1 MWFQKFC
8 IFAKYFYILSMETK
22 ERIIVESSNLF
33 KRYGIRSITMD
44 QIAENLGI
52 SKRTIYEI
60 FGTKDD
66 LLNACIDYGMKEDE
80 KVSKEIMKNSAN
92 IIEAFLTHIKK
103 NIDTMNSISPLFM
116 LDAMKFH
123 SKVFKNKMK
132 EREMS
137 AYNHIIDF
145 IKTGKADGYF
155 KPQIN
160 EDIVSKLI
168 IEQFKIIGNDKL
180 FPPNKY
186 SKSEIFENIAVNF
199 LRGIATIN
207 GVKIIDDFDI

>member
-1 MWFQKFC
+1 
-8 IFAKYFYILSMETK
+8 METR

-60 FGTKDD
+60 FSTKDD
-66 LLNACIDYGMKEDE
+66 LLNACITYGMDE
-80 KVSKEIMKNSAN
+80 KKKTSQEILKNSAN
-92 IIEAFLTHIKK
+92 ILEAFLLHIKK
-103 NIDTMNSISPLFM
+103 NIEAMNSISPLFM

-132 EREMS
+132 EREVS
-137 AYNHIIDF
+137 AYNHIVDF
-145 IKTGKADGYF
+145 IKAGKAEGYF
-155 KPQIN
+155 RPQIN

-168 IEQFKIIGNDKL
+168 IEQFKIIGNDNL
-180 FPPNKY
+180 FPPDKY

-199 LRGIATIN
+199 LRGIASIK
-207 GVKIIDDFDI
+207 GLGIIDNFKI

>member
-1 MWFQKFC
+1 
-8 IFAKYFYILSMETK
+8 METR

-60 FGTKDD
+60 FGNKDD
-66 LLNACIDYGMKEDE
+66 LLNACIDYGIHEDE
-80 KVSKEIMKNSAN
+80 KVSRDIMKNSAN
-92 IIEAFLTHIKK
+92 IIDAFLIHIKK
-103 NIDTMNSISPLFM
+103 SIDTMNSISPLFM

-137 AYNHIIDF
+137 SYNHIIDF
-145 IKTGKADGYF
+145 IKTGKAEGYF
-155 KPQIN
+155 NPQIN

-180 FPPNKY
+180 FPPDVY
-186 SKSEIFENIAVNF
+186 SKSEIFENVAVNF

-207 GVKIIDDFDI
+207 GLKIIDDFDI

>member
-1 MWFQKFC
+1 
-8 IFAKYFYILSMETK
+8 
-22 ERIIVESSNLF
+22 
-33 KRYGIRSITMD
+33 MD

-180 FPPNKY
+180 FPPNKS

>member
-1 MWFQKFC
+1 
-8 IFAKYFYILSMETK
+8 METK

>member
-1 MWFQKFC
+1 
-8 IFAKYFYILSMETK
+8 METR

-66 LLNACIDYGMKEDE
+66 LLNACIDYGIHEDE
-80 KVSKEIMKNSAN
+80 KVSRDIMKNSAN
-92 IIEAFLTHIKK
+92 IIDAFLIHIKK
-103 NIDTMNSISPLFM
+103 SIDTMNSISTLFM

-145 IKTGKADGYF
+145 IKTGKAEGYF
-155 KPQIN
+155 NPQIN

-180 FPPNKY
+180 FPPDVY
-186 SKSEIFENIAVNF
+186 SKSEIFENVAVNF

-207 GVKIIDDFDI
+207 GLKIIDEFDI

>member
-1 MWFQKFC
+1 
-8 IFAKYFYILSMETK
+8 METR

-60 FGTKDD
+60 FSTKDD
-66 LLNACIDYGMKEDE
+66 LLNACITYGMDE
-80 KVSKEIMKNSAN
+80 GKKTSQEILKNSAN
-92 IIEAFLTHIKK
+92 ILEAFLLHIKK
-103 NIDTMNSISPLFM
+103 NIEAMNSISPLFM

-132 EREMS
+132 EREVS
-137 AYNHIIDF
+137 AYNHIVDF
-145 IKTGKADGYF
+145 IKAGKAEGYF
-155 KPQIN
+155 RPQIN

-168 IEQFKIIGNDKL
+168 IEQFKIIGNDNL
-180 FPPNKY
+180 FPPDKY

-199 LRGIATIN
+199 LRGIASIK
-207 GVKIIDDFDI
+207 GLGIIDNFKI

>member
-1 MWFQKFC
+1 
-8 IFAKYFYILSMETK
+8 METR

-60 FGTKDD
+60 FSTKDD
-66 LLNACIDYGMKEDE
+66 LLNACITYGMDE
-80 KVSKEIMKNSAN
+80 EKKTSQEILKNSAN
-92 IIEAFLTHIKK
+92 ILEAFLLHIKK
-103 NIDTMNSISPLFM
+103 NIEAMNSISPLFM

-132 EREMS
+132 EREVS
-137 AYNHIIDF
+137 AYNHIVDF
-145 IKTGKADGYF
+145 IKAGKAEGYF
-155 KPQIN
+155 RPQIN

-168 IEQFKIIGNDKL
+168 IEQFKIIGNDNL
-180 FPPNKY
+180 FPPDKY

-199 LRGIATIN
+199 LRGIASIK
-207 GVKIIDDFDI
+207 GLGIIDNFKI